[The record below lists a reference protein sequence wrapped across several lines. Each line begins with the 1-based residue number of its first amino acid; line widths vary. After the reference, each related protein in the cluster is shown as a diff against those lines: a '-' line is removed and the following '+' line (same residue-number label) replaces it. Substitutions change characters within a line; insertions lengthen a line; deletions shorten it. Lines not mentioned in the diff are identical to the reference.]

1 MKGKNGLCQGNL
13 TWVIYFQPCLCLS
26 LQHRY
31 MRKEQIADSENEL
44 SNLLSKIKWDT

>member
-1 MKGKNGLCQGNL
+1 
-13 TWVIYFQPCLCLS
+13 
-26 LQHRY
+26 